1 MRVQDKKKSVVL
13 EENEPKIYSFKRKRL
28 STTGIGEKGQW
39 DVICCMYKILYISLQ
54 EIIVNDMTVTN
65 ISEFRANVKRY
76 VDEVIN
82 NSSSLVINRGNT
94 AAVLI
99 SLDEYNSIKET
110 ERIISTPGLSGSLD
124 EGLDEFKERK
134 TISVDIDEL

>member
-1 MRVQDKKKSVVL
+1 M
-13 EENEPKIYSFKRKRL
+13 
-28 STTGIGEKGQW
+28 
-39 DVICCMYKILYISLQ
+39 
-54 EIIVNDMTVTN
+54 NDMTVTT

-82 NSSSLVINRGNT
+82 NSGSLVINRGNT

-110 ERIISTPGLSGSLD
+110 ERIISTQRLSGSLD